1 MATIIIAE
9 AGVNHNG
16 SLELAKELI
25 DIAVAAGA
33 DYVKFQT
40 FNADSLVVP
49 SASKA
54 PYQLAAGSE
63 EESQLAMLRRLE
75 LNENEHRVLIEYCKN
90 SGVAFLSTGFDAPS
104 ISMLWDL
111 GQRIFKIPSGEIT
124 NRQLIEQVARFN
136 CPIILST
143 GMSTLEEVSN
153 ALEVIEQQGTNRNQ
167 VTVLHCTSNYPATLQ
182 SINLRAMDTMR
193 REFGVNVGY
202 SDHSLGISVS
212 LAAVAMGAT
221 IIEKHFTADKG
232 LPGPDHKASLDP
244 TELKELVREIRGLEV
259 VLGDGIKVPSVS
271 ELENITVIRKS
282 LVAQKEILQGDLF
295 TSENLTAKRPGIG
308 LSPMEISKVLGT
320 TATRDYA
327 IDEIIEMP

>member
-1 MATIIIAE
+1 MATIVIAE

-40 FNADSLVVP
+40 FNANSLVVAN
-49 SASKA
+49 ASKA
-54 PYQLAAGSE
+54 PYQLMAGSD
-63 EESQLAMLRRLE
+63 EESQLTMLKRLE
-75 LNENEHRVLIEYCKN
+75 LNKNEHRVLIEHCKI
-90 SGVAFLSTGFDAPS
+90 SGIAFLSTGFDAPS
-104 ISMLWDL
+104 ISMLWEL
-111 GQRIFKIPSGEIT
+111 GQRVFKIPSGEIT

-143 GMSTLEEVSN
+143 GMSTLEEVSK
-153 ALEVIEQQGTNRNQ
+153 AIEVIEKQGTHRNQ
-167 VTVLHCTSNYPATLQ
+167 VTVLHCTSNYPASPQ

-202 SDHSLGISVS
+202 SDHSLGTSVS

-244 TELKELVREIRGLEV
+244 TELKELVREIRELEV
-259 VLGDGIKVPSVS
+259 ILGDGIKKPSAS
-271 ELENITVIRKS
+271 EFENIRVIRKS
-282 LVAQKEILQGDLF
+282 LVAQQEILRGDVF
-295 TSENLTAKRPGIG
+295 TWQNLTAKRPGIG
-308 LSPMEISKVLGT
+308 ISPMEISKVLGKA
-320 TATRDYA
+320 ATRDYA

>member
-1 MATIIIAE
+1 MATIVIAE

-16 SLELAKELI
+16 ILDLAIELI

-54 PYQLAAGSE
+54 PYQLAAGAE

-75 LNENEHRVLIEYCKN
+75 LNESEHRVLIEYCKN
-90 SGVAFLSTGFDAPS
+90 SGVGFLSTGFDAPS
-104 ISMLWDL
+104 ISMLWNL

-124 NRQLIEQVARFN
+124 NRPLIEQVARFN

-143 GMSTLEEVSN
+143 GMSTLEEVSD
-153 ALEVIEQQGTNRNQ
+153 ALDVIEQQGTNRNQ
-167 VTVLHCTSNYPATLQ
+167 VTVLHCTSNYPATLK

-221 IIEKHFTADKG
+221 IIEKHFTADKS
-232 LPGPDHKASLDP
+232 LSGPDHKASLDP
-244 TELKELVREIRGLEV
+244 DELKELVREIRELEV
-259 VLGDGIKVPSVS
+259 VLGDGIKVPSAS
-271 ELENITVIRKS
+271 EFENITVIRKS
-282 LVAQKEILQGDLF
+282 LVAQKEILKGELF
-295 TSENLTAKRPGIG
+295 TIDNLTAKRPGLGI
-308 LSPMEISKVLGT
+308 SPMKISRVLGA